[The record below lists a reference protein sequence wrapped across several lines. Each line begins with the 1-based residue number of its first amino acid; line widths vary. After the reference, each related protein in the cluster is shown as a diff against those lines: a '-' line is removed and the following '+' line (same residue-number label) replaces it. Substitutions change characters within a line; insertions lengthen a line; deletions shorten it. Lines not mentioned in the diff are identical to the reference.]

1 LRVNSLFGIETEY
14 GLTVENTDTA
24 GLVSA
29 SRDVVKAYAGRF
41 AGPWNY
47 RSEDPRNDQ
56 RGFHVEKLSH
66 DPVDAQF
73 DRPGE
78 RAANPQEDR
87 ADRVLPNGARLYNDH
102 GHPEYSTPECSDLR
116 SLVAHDKAGERIVL
130 DCARKYFEQT
140 GKRVEIFKNNTDFHG
155 ASYGTH
161 ESFLLRRGVDWERVT
176 RNLAP
181 FLATRIIYAGAG
193 KVGTEEKGS
202 DAKYQLSQRADFFS
216 VLQSVDTLH
225 NRPLVNT
232 RDEPHGDARRFRRLH
247 VIAGDANM
255 SEYSTALRVGATNLV
270 ANLIESGWDSPA
282 PLRDPVRAIKQISRD
297 SSYKWI
303 VESAEGD
310 TISAV
315 DVQRVYL
322 RGVREM
328 VEREGAESSASAQ
341 WILEEWESTLDAL
354 ARDPFE
360 LADRVDW
367 VAKKSLLDD
376 FVESE
381 GLDWT
386 RDQQFLQSLD
396 LQFHNVDPDEGL
408 YYGLAQAGAVQVLVS
423 DEEIE
428 TARVQAPPTR
438 ACLRGALVEKFAPS
452 IRAISWG
459 AVLFEDGGERFALY
473 LPEDMSACEDVRRSL
488 ENASSVRQ
496 VADVLPQLQS

>member
-1 LRVNSLFGIETEY
+1 MNSLFGIETEY
-14 GLTVENTDTA
+14 GLTVENTDTS
-24 GLVSA
+24 GLVAA
-29 SRDVVKAYAGRF
+29 SREVVKAYAGRF

-56 RGFHVEKLSH
+56 RGFHVERLSQ

-78 RAANPQEDR
+78 RAANPIEER

-116 SLVAHDKAGERIVL
+116 SLVSHDKAGERIVL
-130 DCARKYFEQT
+130 ACARKYLQDT

-161 ESFLLRRGVDWERVT
+161 ESYLIRRNVDWERVT

-181 FLATRIIYAGAG
+181 FLATRILYAGAG
-193 KVGTEEKGS
+193 KVGSEEKGS
-202 DAKYQLSQRADFFS
+202 VAKYQLSQRADFFS

-255 SEYSTALRVGATNLV
+255 SEYATALRVGATNLV
-270 ANLIESGWDSPA
+270 ANLIESGWDTPVA
-282 PLRDPVRAIKQISRD
+282 LRDPVQAIKQISRD
-297 SSYKWI
+297 ASYKWL
-303 VESAEGD
+303 VDTAEGD
-310 TISAV
+310 SLSGV
-315 DVQRVYL
+315 DVQRAYL
-322 RGVREM
+322 RGCREM
-328 VEREGAESSASAQ
+328 IEREGDASSA
-341 WILEEWESTLDAL
+341 WVLDEWESTLDAL
-354 ARDPFE
+354 ARDPSE
-360 LADRVDW
+360 LFDRVDW
-367 VAKKSLLDD
+367 VAKKSLLDE

-386 RDQQFLQSLD
+386 RDQEFLQSLD
-396 LQFHNVDPDEGL
+396 LQYHNVDLDEGL
-408 YYGLAQAGAVQVLVS
+408 YYGLAQSGAMQVLV
-423 DEEIE
+423 DESEIE
-428 TARVQAPPTR
+428 SAMSKAPPTR
-438 ACLRGALVEKFAPS
+438 ACLRGALVEKFAEK
-452 IRAISWG
+452 IKAISWG
-459 AVLFEDGGERFALY
+459 AVLLEEEGQRLALY
-473 LPEDMSACEDVRRSL
+473 LPEDMGSCEDVLRSL

-496 VADVLPQLQS
+496 VAEILPQMQN